1 MLHRIGTGTEL
12 RSLNG
17 RFPEAVMKHLTHCTE
32 VLDSSYG
39 ADRDYLTVGGY
50 SLIAEDRNDI
60 SSICAVVDIETYP
73 YEWVK
78 SLDGGYLS
86 ILYLLGDDFAV
97 VVFIPAE
104 CAPAAVTKDLEV

>member
-1 MLHRIGTGTEL
+1 MLHRIGTEAEI
-12 RSLNG
+12 RSLCG
-17 RFPEAVMKHLTHCTE
+17 RFPEAVMKHLIHCTE

-78 SLDGGYLS
+78 CLDEGYLS

-97 VVFIPAE
+97 VVFIPVE
-104 CAPAAVTKDLEV
+104 CAPTVVLKDLEV